1 MNKIPTNL
9 VTNLYLFLCFPVVK
23 QEQES
28 KYFERRRPGGNQN
41 HFCFLFIASRTLL
54 QGHVKFKTFFEGIF
68 LHIISVTFI
77 IT

>member
-28 KYFERRRPGGNQN
+28 KYFE
-41 HFCFLFIASRTLL
+41 S
-54 QGHVKFKTFFEGIF
+54 
-68 LHIISVTFI
+68 
-77 IT
+77 